1 MAYTPITLK
10 SIKRTAGTEDT
21 TTTQTTAVA
30 DGGHVNGNSF
40 VNDGMRTLLSIRNA
54 AVARELYVYIPATVD
69 GQAVT
74 RQTYTIAANTDYMLG
89 PFPTAIYN
97 TITGIVEFAAD
108 AAGAMTYQPWR
119 LD

>member
-10 SIKRTAGTEDT
+10 SIVRSAGTEDT

-40 VNDGMRTLLSIRNA
+40 VNDGRVVLSIRNG
-54 AVARELYVYIPATVD
+54 AVARTLYVYIPATVD

-74 RQTYTIAANTDYMLG
+74 RQEYTVLANTDGWVG
-89 PFPTAIYN
+89 PFTTGVYN

-119 LD
+119 LS